1 MTSISAQPVA
11 RPPLTPAS
19 ALLLGLALSVA
30 WVGGNLLLPALAP
43 SGVPSTAARL
53 GIYVAVLLGLW
64 QALERTP
71 FAADRRLAVWLAI
84 AIPLTLWLALAW
96 SLAIEGAFRPV
107 PGAGRVPRLPIAIFL
122 PLIVG
127 LPLLLRSRA
136 IAAVLDA
143 TPAHWLVAL
152 QVYRILGGIFLVNWA
167 HGTVAGIFAW
177 PAGVGDMLTGIM
189 ALPVA
194 LALAAGSAGAW
205 RAAVLWNIF
214 GITDLAVAVTLGSL
228 SSPGPVQLFG
238 FGIPGAQLGTYP
250 TVLTPAF
257 AVPLSV
263 LFHAL
268 SLRQLRRGAVHVTP
282 ARVPLS

>member
-1 MTSISAQPVA
+1 MTSISAQPAA

-19 ALLLGLALSVA
+19 ALLLGLALCVA
-30 WVGGNLLLPALAP
+30 WVGGNLLVPALAP
-43 SGVPSTAARL
+43 SGIASTAARL
-53 GIYVAVLLGLW
+53 GIYAAVLLGLW
-64 QALERTP
+64 QGLERTALAP
-71 FAADRRLAVWLAI
+71 DRRLALWLAI

-96 SLAIEGAFRPV
+96 SLALQGAFRPV

-136 IAAVLDA
+136 LAAVLDA

-152 QVYRILGGIFLVNWA
+152 QVYRIFGGIFLVNWA
-167 HGTVAGIFAW
+167 HGLVSGIFAW

-194 LALAAGSAGAW
+194 LTLVSGGAGAR

-214 GITDLAVAVTLGSL
+214 GIADLALAVTLGAL

-238 FGIPGAQLGTYP
+238 FDIPGAQLGTYP

-257 AVPLSV
+257 AVPLSI
-263 LFHAL
+263 LLHAL
-268 SLRQLRRGAVHVTP
+268 SLRQLRRRAAHMAP
-282 ARVPLS
+282 ARVALA